1 MGKTVLGVIVGNR
14 DFFPD
19 SLCVEGRDLILRVLA
34 EEGFESVCLAP
45 EMTKGGSIETYQDAL
60 LCAELFR
67 KNADRIDGILVTL
80 PNFGDEKAIA
90 EAIRRSGLQVPV
102 LVHAFPDEGSEL
114 TVSRRRDSFC
124 GKISVC
130 NNLMQYGIPYSLTD
144 EHTCDPSAASFRRD
158 LRRFGAVCRIVKGLE
173 GLRIGAIGAR
183 PAAFNTVRCSEKLLE
198 RYGITVQTVDL
209 SEIIGK
215 AERLRDDEAV
225 VREKLQ
231 AIQAYVPTQ
240 GVPDASL
247 KKIARLGA
255 AIDTWMQENDLQ
267 ASAIQCWNALE
278 GLFGV
283 VPCTAMSMMSNNLLP
298 SACEVDV
305 TGALAMVILQLAS
318 GQPSALVDW
327 NNNYQSE
334 PDKCVIFHCSNLPR
348 EMLQAPKMEYAP
360 ILASTLGQQNTYGTI
375 SGRIRPGRF
384 TFARVSTDDLNGVIR
399 AYTGEGEISDAPLA
413 TFGGYGVVHVP
424 DLQRLLQYICRQGFE
439 HHVAI
444 NLSESARAVA
454 EALELY
460 LGWEVYHHGECAV

>member
-1 MGKTVLGVIVGNR
+1 V
-14 DFFPD
+14 
-19 SLCVEGRDLILRVLA
+19 
-34 EEGFESVCLAP
+34 P
-45 EMTKGGSIETYQDAL
+45 E
-60 LCAELFR
+60 
-67 KNADRIDGILVTL
+67 
-80 PNFGDEKAIA
+80 
-90 EAIRRSGLQVPV
+90 
-102 LVHAFPDEGSEL
+102 
-114 TVSRRRDSFC
+114 
-124 GKISVC
+124 
-130 NNLMQYGIPYSLTD
+130 
-144 EHTCDPSAASFRRD
+144 
-158 LRRFGAVCRIVKGLE
+158 
-173 GLRIGAIGAR
+173 
-183 PAAFNTVRCSEKLLE
+183 
-198 RYGITVQTVDL
+198 
-209 SEIIGK
+209 
-215 AERLRDDEAV
+215 
-225 VREKLQ
+225 
-231 AIQAYVPTQ
+231 
-240 GVPDASL
+240 ASL